1 MVFAIFRAGAG
12 NLAALVL
19 GAISIKILAVFAG
32 PSGVGLFSLLRNL
45 QQTLSMIGSFG
56 GHNAI
61 VQMIPGRHG
70 HQRERFVVSVFW
82 ASVGGATLVAVAVIF
97 FADMIALAMLSG
109 EKTSL
114 IRWLA
119 LPTVLGVMLFFFRAI
134 LNADLDIA
142 AVAWVN
148 ISVGVVSMVVAV
160 PAALGYDF
168 FGASTL
174 LWLLAFPLAI
184 GATQA
189 FLKARKSNCLAGM
202 LPLSFELFDWG
213 AVKQFF
219 RLALPS
225 LLAALIGMVSVLLI
239 RSMVVRYYGLE
250 GAGYFDAGWA
260 ISAMYLT
267 IFLSAMQTYL
277 LPAMS
282 GENDSGAVREL
293 LDRAL
298 RLATIAVVPLITFVI
313 VVKPFVVDVLYS
325 SDFVPALDLLRW
337 MLLGDYLR
345 VSGWVLATYLLAR
358 ADMAAY
364 LIHESVWNLV
374 FVIVSVWLLPTGQDG
389 IGKAYLVAY
398 AAYLLSLL
406 WRTRVRH
413 GVRLTWRAVVEWVAG
428 GVVVLVAGFGTWNTV
443 ALDWVGGAAVA
454 SALLFGWFVMRPNE
468 RLFLSRFVLER
479 FHFGR

>member
-1 MVFAIFRAGAG
+1 MVFAIFKAGAG

-19 GAISIKILAVFAG
+19 GAISIKILAVIAG

-61 VQMIPGRHG
+61 VQMIPGQRV
-70 HQRERFVVSVFW
+70 HQRDRFVVSVFW
-82 ASVGGATLVAVAVIF
+82 ASVGGAMLVAVVSIA
-97 FADMIALAMLSG
+97 FADMMTLAMMSG
-109 EKTSL
+109 EDASL

-119 LPTVLGVMLFFFRAI
+119 IPIALGVMLFYFRAI

-148 ISVGVVSMVVAV
+148 ISAGLASMLVAV
-160 PAALGYDF
+160 PAALGYGF
-168 FGASTL
+168 FGASAL

-184 GATQA
+184 SAAQA
-189 FLKARKSNCLAGM
+189 FIKARKSNCLTGLA
-202 LPLSFELFDWG
+202 LFSFELFDWG

-219 RLALPS
+219 RMALPS

-239 RSMVVRYYGLE
+239 RSMVVRYYGLK

-267 IFLSAMQTYL
+267 LFLSAMQTYL

-282 GENDSGAVREL
+282 GESEVGVVREL

-313 VVKPFVVDVLYS
+313 VVKPLVIDVLYT
-325 SDFVPALDLLRW
+325 SDFVPAFDLLRW
-337 MLLGDYLR
+337 TLLGDYFR

-364 LIHESVWNLV
+364 LIHEAVWNLV
-374 FVIVSVWLLPTGQDG
+374 FVIVGVWLLPAGLDG

-406 WRTRVRH
+406 WRIRVRH
-413 GVRLTWRAVVEWVAG
+413 GVRLAWRAVAEWGAG
-428 GVVVLVAGFGTWNTV
+428 GVVILVAGLLTWNAV
-443 ALDWVGGAAVA
+443 ALDWAGGAAVA
-454 SALLFGWFVMRPNE
+454 LALLFGWLVLRPNE
-468 RLFLSRFVLER
+468 RLYLRQLLFER
-479 FHFGR
+479 FHFSR